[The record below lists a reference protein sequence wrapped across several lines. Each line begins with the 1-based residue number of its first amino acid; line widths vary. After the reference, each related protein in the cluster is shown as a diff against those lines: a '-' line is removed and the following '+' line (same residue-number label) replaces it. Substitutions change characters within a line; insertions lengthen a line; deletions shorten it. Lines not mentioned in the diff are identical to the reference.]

1 MSFASFVNIITIIFC
16 LAVLV
21 QSVRMMRSLEAVKG
35 AGAALPQMLQ
45 GLDAATAQ
53 ASKVL
58 GALNETLHTDAA
70 VSARMLS
77 QAEDIRDELG
87 IMVGI
92 ANATADRLL
101 EASSQRNAENDR
113 NDDSDDEPVALEEA
127 LV

>member
-101 EASSQRNAENDR
+101 EASSQRNAENED
-113 NDDSDDEPVALEEA
+113 NDEEA

>member
-45 GLDAATAQ
+45 GLDAATTQ

>member
-101 EASSQRNAENDR
+101 EASSQRNAQ
-113 NDDSDDEPVALEEA
+113 NDDENVDEPAALKEA